1 MIRELTQDEIEQ
13 VNGGFGFPGAV
24 MGAVGSGVASWSAGD
39 SPGQV
44 AVNAGWGL
52 VAGFT
57 GGYAV
62 ANPTADGV
70 IIPSGPLWI
79 QWRMDRIFG
88 ESRRSMTLLVQLS
101 GKED

>member
-1 MIRELTQDEIEQ
+1 MIRELTNDEIEQ
-13 VNGGFGFPGAV
+13 VDGGFGFPGAV
-24 MGAVGSGVASWSAGD
+24 MGAVGSGVASWAAGD

-62 ANPTADGV
+62 AAGV
-70 IIPSGPLWI
+70 MAGMRVVSAGISVGAAYL
-79 QWRMDRIFG
+79 QG
-88 ESRRSMTLLVQLS
+88 ESNRRWRDYS
-101 GKED
+101 